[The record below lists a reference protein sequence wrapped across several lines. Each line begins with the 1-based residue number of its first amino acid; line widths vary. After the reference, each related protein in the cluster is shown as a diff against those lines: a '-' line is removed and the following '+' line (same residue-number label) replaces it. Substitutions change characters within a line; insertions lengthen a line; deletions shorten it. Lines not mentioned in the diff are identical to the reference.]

1 MAAGDEDKHG
11 EVLAFGY
18 TEQLFEI
25 LAKIIRQMVFQRLWE
40 RLALESRLPVFC
52 VYLCGV
58 MFRIVGD
65 GALDVP
71 FGAVWFQF
79 VTKYKKQTMF

>member
-1 MAAGDEDKHG
+1 MGTACSGKPSAC
-11 EVLAFGY
+11 F
-18 TEQLFEI
+18 F
-25 LAKIIRQMVFQRLWE
+25 
-40 RLALESRLPVFC
+40 

>member
-1 MAAGDEDKHG
+1 
-11 EVLAFGY
+11 
-18 TEQLFEI
+18 
-25 LAKIIRQMVFQRLWE
+25 MVF
-40 RLALESRLPVFC
+40 LAAVGTACSGKPSACFFG

>member
-1 MAAGDEDKHG
+1 MCFLAAVGTACSGKPS
-11 EVLAFGY
+11 AYFG
-18 TEQLFEI
+18 
-25 LAKIIRQMVFQRLWE
+25 
-40 RLALESRLPVFC
+40 

-65 GALDVP
+65 GDLDVP

>member
-1 MAAGDEDKHG
+1 
-11 EVLAFGY
+11 
-18 TEQLFEI
+18 
-25 LAKIIRQMVFQRLWE
+25 MVFLSGCGNGLLWKDVC
-40 RLALESRLPVFC
+40 LFFC
-52 VYLCGV
+52 VYLCGI

>member
-1 MAAGDEDKHG
+1 
-11 EVLAFGY
+11 
-18 TEQLFEI
+18 
-25 LAKIIRQMVFQRLWE
+25 MVF
-40 RLALESRLPVFC
+40 LAAVGTACSGKPFACFFC

-71 FGAVWFQF
+71 LRGVARFEFP
-79 VTKYKKQTMF
+79 

>member
-1 MAAGDEDKHG
+1 
-11 EVLAFGY
+11 
-18 TEQLFEI
+18 
-25 LAKIIRQMVFQRLWE
+25 MVF
-40 RLALESRLPVFC
+40 LAAVGTACSGKPSACFF

-65 GALDVP
+65 GVLDVP

>member
-1 MAAGDEDKHG
+1 MFFLAAVGTACSGKPS
-11 EVLAFGY
+11 AY
-18 TEQLFEI
+18 
-25 LAKIIRQMVFQRLWE
+25 
-40 RLALESRLPVFC
+40 FC